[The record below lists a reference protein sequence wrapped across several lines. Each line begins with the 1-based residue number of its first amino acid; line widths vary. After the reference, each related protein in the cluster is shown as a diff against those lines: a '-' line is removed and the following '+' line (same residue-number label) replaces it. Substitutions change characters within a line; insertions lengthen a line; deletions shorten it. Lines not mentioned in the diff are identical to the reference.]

1 MHKSEWIYSAGIY
14 LFKASKIN
22 SRTWCEICSELTK
35 TSKRPHWH
43 ENINN
48 QWWRSDVFIVN
59 FEQIP
64 HLFLVFLSWIWENV
78 ADWVYRRRSKGR
90 DTNIIKHAKAGTKLC
105 NINQTGQTT
114 TRKETWSN
122 LKRMQSKA
130 LSKYLW
136 NVLRFSFHK
145 NNFFVGNKIVLETS
159 SVAITNTS
167 CVHCFDQLS
176 HTCALRDLEQLIQ
189 VLKNRQAGFALSITK
204 LK

>member
-1 MHKSEWIYSAGIY
+1 MQGQIQNYEA
-14 LFKASKIN
+14 
-22 SRTWCEICSELTK
+22 LTNPVK
-35 TSKRPHWH
+35 LQH
-43 ENINN
+43 EKKP
-48 QWWRSDVFIVN
+48 V
-59 FEQIP
+59 
-64 HLFLVFLSWIWENV
+64 
-78 ADWVYRRRSKGR
+78 
-90 DTNIIKHAKAGTKLC
+90 
-105 NINQTGQTT
+105 
-114 TRKETWSN
+114 SN

-159 SVAITNTS
+159 SVAITNIS